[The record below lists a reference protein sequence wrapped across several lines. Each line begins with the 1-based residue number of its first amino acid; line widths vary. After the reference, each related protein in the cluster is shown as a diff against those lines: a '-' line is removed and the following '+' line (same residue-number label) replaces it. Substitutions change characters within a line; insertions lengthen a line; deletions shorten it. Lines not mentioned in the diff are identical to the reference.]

1 MRKTKKEIIYEDVEI
16 IDAAAEG
23 MSIAKVEGD
32 EPGSGMVVFVPFVV
46 PGDVIDLKVFKKK
59 KNYAEGR
66 AIAIKKPSPK
76 RAELQCPHFGTC
88 GGCKWQNMKY
98 EDQIFYKQKQVKDNL
113 ERLGHVDCSTMRPI
127 CGSENIFYYRNKL
140 EYTFSTKR
148 WRTNEEMDAISKE
161 ELAKD
166 PGALGFHA
174 PQLFDKVLNIDHCAL
189 QKDPSNA
196 IRLAVRDYA
205 LENKIPFYDI
215 RNHTGFL
222 RNIVIRNSSIGEWMV
237 VVIVSTGQDQND
249 TILGDDDRQRLFP
262 LLDLLK
268 ERFPEI
274 TSLQYIVN
282 NKFND
287 SYTDLDVV
295 TYHGKD
301 HIVEEMEG
309 YKGGKTL
316 RFKINPKSFFQTNS
330 AQAQRLY
337 SFVAEFA
344 DLQGDETVYD
354 LYTGTGTIALFLA
367 GKCKKIVGIEYV
379 EEAIEDAK
387 INAQYNGY
395 DNTTFYAGDM
405 AKVLTEDFIKENGR
419 PDVVITDPPRA
430 GMHEKVVEQ
439 LLATEARKI
448 VYVSCNPATQARDLE
463 LLSSKYE
470 VVKIQPVDMFP
481 HTQHVENV
489 VELKLK

>member
-196 IRLAVRDYA
+196 IRLTVRDYA
-205 LENKIPFYDI
+205 LENRLPFYDI

-249 TILGDDDRQRLFP
+249 TILGDDDRRRLFP

-268 ERFPEI
+268 ERFLEI

-316 RFKINPKSFFQTNS
+316 RFVYDDADYGTKGSDWFS
-330 AQAQRLY
+330 
-337 SFVAEFA
+337 VAEA
-344 DLQGDETVYD
+344 EATASRS
-354 LYTGTGTIALFLA
+354 TPSPSSRPTRPRHNASIALLPSLPTSKA
-367 GKCKKIVGIEYV
+367 TRRS
-379 EEAIEDAK
+379 
-387 INAQYNGY
+387 
-395 DNTTFYAGDM
+395 TTFIPAQ
-405 AKVLTEDFIKENGR
+405 VLLHSSWPEN
-419 PDVVITDPPRA
+419 
-430 GMHEKVVEQ
+430 
-439 LLATEARKI
+439 ARKLSVLSTLKRQSKMPRSMPNI
-448 VYVSCNPATQARDLE
+448 TATTTLRSMPATWRRC
-463 LLSSKYE
+463 
-470 VVKIQPVDMFP
+470 
-481 HTQHVENV
+481 
-489 VELKLK
+489 

>member
-205 LENKIPFYDI
+205 LENRLPFYDI